1 MKMRTLGL
9 FAILCLAMAAPMTN
23 AYSGGIYGQGTG
35 CGGGYCHGSGTQT
48 ATLSMSGQPT
58 AYAAGSTYTLTVS
71 VTGGASSTNGGFA
84 LDIDKGSLSSP
95 GTGVKINTAA
105 DSATHTNYNYRSWS
119 VDWTAPSTGSGV
131 VSIDVAANAVDG
143 TGTKSNDVWDTTT
156 YQISEG
162 SAPANTAPTLS
173 FLLLSAGT
181 TARTTETLV
190 LSYTFDDSDG
200 DTEAGTT
207 IQWFKNSVLET
218 SLNGLMSVSP
228 SQTEKGENWYAEITP
243 SDGQDD
249 GQTFTSNTVTI
260 QNTPPYT
267 GSIVA
272 IVGSSS
278 FSREVPPST
287 DEDLELILQLN
298 TDADGDQLTGEI
310 RWYLDGV
317 LVSELNNQARVPSL
331 ATRDGDQWYVEY
343 RVSDGEDTSAWK
355 TSPTVIIGSATTNTP
370 PSVDSVTITPSNPTT
385 GSDLTPAVSAS
396 DADMDSIVNT
406 EYRWMKNG
414 IDAGIDSEI
423 LSSTS
428 TMKGD
433 SWNVSVRVNDGI
445 TWSTWQSSPA
455 ITIENTA
462 PVLQSASIS
471 ATQVTGQTNV
481 SVDAQMTD
489 VDVLDSLTFN
499 IQWYLDDVIQ
509 PELNNVNPLPS
520 SQTSKGQS
528 WSAVIHAFDGSDASS
543 ESETLYVDIINSEP
557 SVTATVGESINSQQ
571 DITLLI
577 ESSDY
582 DGWVKTT
589 SITWFRN
596 GFREGS
602 LDNATI
608 VPSSYLGPGQVWSV
622 EVLVTDGEAT
632 GLSSTSITISNA
644 PPTAIITVLTE
655 SAYAGERVQL
665 TASSSSDPDNRIVAY
680 QWSWSSSSGGQ
691 SSTSGKDV
699 SFLMPLSGSVSITL
713 VVTDES
719 GAVDESTTVVQALPA
734 LPCPSLTAT
743 LDDGEVNLAWSW
755 DSQESADFSVYRN
768 GVSLGETNET
778 NFADTPSI
786 LGLTTYKL
794 TVAIGDRT
802 LESDCQSPSTQ
813 ITIDTQAAD
822 FDEGPPPAL
831 GFGLGSLYTI
841 IGILFLV
848 AVILRRGD

>member
-9 FAILCLAMAAPMTN
+9 FAILCLAMASPMTN

-58 AYAAGSTYTLTVS
+58 AYAAGTTYTLTVS

-162 SAPANTAPTLS
+162 SAPANNAPSLS
-173 FLLLSAGT
+173 NLLLSPATAST
-181 TARTTETLV
+181 TDSLV
-190 LSYTFDDSDG
+190 VTYIFDDVDG
-200 DTEAGTT
+200 DAESGST
-207 IQWFKNSVLET
+207 IQWFKNSILET
-218 SLNGLMSVSP
+218 SLNGMMSVSF
-228 SQTEKGENWYAEITP
+228 SQTEKGENWNVEVTP
-243 SDGQDD
+243 SDGTDFGAMVASSPITIANSVPILSSVSID
-249 GQTFTSNTVTI
+249 TV
-260 QNTPPYT
+260 N
-267 GSIVA
+267 
-272 IVGSSS
+272 
-278 FSREVPPST
+278 PST
-287 DEDLELILQLN
+287 TDDLSVVN
-298 TDADGDQLTGEI
+298 TSSDADSMDMLTYEY
-310 RWYLDGV
+310 RWYLDGD
-317 LVSELNNQARVPSL
+317 LQPSL
-331 ATRDGDQWYVEY
+331 GDLSPLPSFATRDGDSWEVEI
-343 RVSDGEDTSAWK
+343 RVSDGTDASAWLK
-355 TSPTVIIGSATTNTP
+355 SSAVIIGSTTTNTP
-370 PSVDSVTITPSNPTT
+370 PSVDSVDITPSNPMTQNN
-385 GSDLTPAVSAS
+385 LTATVTSS
-396 DADMDSIVNT
+396 DADMDSIVST
-406 EYRWMKNG
+406 EYRWIKNG
-414 IDAGIDSEI
+414 VDAGIDSET
-423 LSSTS
+423 LSFTS
-428 TMKGD
+428 TTKGD
-433 SWNVSVRVNDGI
+433 SWSVNARVNDGT
-445 TWSTWQSSPA
+445 TWSTWQSSA
-455 ITIENTA
+455 ATTIENTA
-462 PVLQSASIS
+462 PVLQSASII
-471 ATQVTGQTNV
+471 ATQVTSQMNI
-481 SVDAQMTD
+481 SVDAVMTD
-489 VDVLDSLTFN
+489 ADSMDVLSFN
-499 IQWYLDDVIQ
+499 IQWYLEDVLQ
-509 PELNNVNPLPS
+509 PELNGINPLPS
-520 SQTSKGQS
+520 SQTMKGQT
-528 WSAVIHAFDGSDASS
+528 WAAVIHAFDGSDPSL
-543 ESETLYVDIINSEP
+543 ESETLYVDIINSDP
-557 SVTATVGESINSQQ
+557 FVSTTIDDSINSQQ

-577 ESSDY
+577 ESSD
-582 DGWVKTT
+582 DDMDSIEIT

-644 PPTAIITVLTE
+644 PPTAIITLLTE

-691 SSTSGKDV
+691 SSTSGTDV

-719 GAVDESTTVVQALPA
+719 GAEDESTTVVQALPP
-734 LPCPSLTAT
+734 LPCPSLTSA
-743 LDDGEVNLAWSW
+743 LDDGDVNLAWSW
-755 DSQESADFSVYRN
+755 DSQESADFNVYRN
-768 GVSLGETNET
+768 GVPLGETNET
-778 NFADTPSI
+778 SFSDTPSI

>member
-58 AYAAGSTYTLTVS
+58 AYAAGTTYTLTVS

-162 SAPANTAPTLS
+162 SAPANNAPSLS
-173 FLLLSAGT
+173 NLLLSPATAST
-181 TARTTETLV
+181 TDSLV
-190 LSYTFDDSDG
+190 VTYIFDDVDG
-200 DTEAGTT
+200 DAESGST
-207 IQWFKNSVLET
+207 IQWFKNSILET
-218 SLNGLMSVSP
+218 SLNGMMSVSF
-228 SQTEKGENWYAEITP
+228 SQTEKGENWNVEVTP
-243 SDGQDD
+243 SDGTDFGAMVASSPITIANSIPILSSVSID
-249 GQTFTSNTVTI
+249 TV
-260 QNTPPYT
+260 N
-267 GSIVA
+267 
-272 IVGSSS
+272 
-278 FSREVPPST
+278 PST
-287 DEDLELILQLN
+287 TDDLSVVN
-298 TDADGDQLTGEI
+298 TSSDADSMDMLTYEY
-310 RWYLDGV
+310 RWYLDGD
-317 LVSELNNQARVPSL
+317 LQPSL
-331 ATRDGDQWYVEY
+331 GDLSPLPSFATRDGDSWEVEI
-343 RVSDGEDTSAWK
+343 RVSDGTDASAWLK
-355 TSPTVIIGSATTNTP
+355 SSAVIIGSTTTNTP
-370 PSVDSVTITPSNPTT
+370 PSVDSVDITPSNPMTQNN
-385 GSDLTPAVSAS
+385 LTATVTSS
-396 DADMDSIVNT
+396 DADMDSIVST
-406 EYRWMKNG
+406 EYRWIKNG
-414 IDAGIDSEI
+414 VDAGIDSET
-423 LSSTS
+423 LSFTS
-428 TMKGD
+428 TTKGD
-433 SWNVSVRVNDGI
+433 SWSVNARVNDGT
-445 TWSTWQSSPA
+445 TWSTWQSSA
-455 ITIENTA
+455 ATTIENTA
-462 PVLQSASIS
+462 PVLQSASII
-471 ATQVTGQTNV
+471 ATQVTSKMNI
-481 SVDAQMTD
+481 SVDAVMTD
-489 VDVLDSLTFN
+489 ADAMDVLSFN
-499 IQWYLDDVIQ
+499 IQWYLEDVLQ
-509 PELNNVNPLPS
+509 PELNGINPLPS
-520 SQTSKGQS
+520 SQTMKGQT
-528 WSAVIHAFDGSDASS
+528 WAAVIHAFDGSDSS
-543 ESETLYVDIINSEP
+543 LESETLYVDIINSDP
-557 SVTATVGESINSQQ
+557 FVTTTIDDSINSQQ

-577 ESSDY
+577 ESSD
-582 DGWVKTT
+582 DDMDSIEIT

-632 GLSSTSITISNA
+632 GVSSTSITISNA
-644 PPTAIITVLTE
+644 PPTSTITVLTE

-665 TASSSSDPDNRIVAY
+665 TGESSSDPDNRIVGY
-680 QWSWSSSSGGQ
+680 QWAWSSSSAGQ
-691 SSTSGKDV
+691 SSTSGTDV

-743 LDDGEVNLAWSW
+743 LDDGDVNLAWSW
-755 DSQESADFSVYRN
+755 DLQESADFNVYRN
-768 GVSLGETNET
+768 GVPLGETNET
-778 NFADTPSI
+778 SFSDTPSI
-786 LGLTTYKL
+786 LGPTTYKL

>member
-9 FAILCLAMAAPMTN
+9 FAILCLAMASPMTN
-23 AYSGGIYGQGTG
+23 AYSGGIYSTGTG

-58 AYAAGSTYTLTVS
+58 AYAAGTTYTLTVS

-143 TGTKSNDVWDTTT
+143 TGTKSNDVWDTAT

-162 SAPANTAPTLS
+162 SAPANNAPSLS
-173 FLLLSAGT
+173 NLLLSPATAST
-181 TARTTETLV
+181 TDSLV
-190 LSYTFDDSDG
+190 VTYIFDDVDG
-200 DTEAGTT
+200 DAESGST
-207 IQWFKNSVLET
+207 IQWFKNSILET
-218 SLNGLMSVSP
+218 SLNGMMSVSF
-228 SQTEKGENWYAEITP
+228 SQTEKGENWNVEVTP
-243 SDGQDD
+243 SDGTDFGAMVASSPITIANSIPILSSVSID
-249 GQTFTSNTVTI
+249 TV
-260 QNTPPYT
+260 N
-267 GSIVA
+267 
-272 IVGSSS
+272 
-278 FSREVPPST
+278 PST
-287 DEDLELILQLN
+287 TDDLSVVN
-298 TDADGDQLTGEI
+298 TSSDADSMDMLTYEY
-310 RWYLDGV
+310 RWYLDGD
-317 LVSELNNQARVPSL
+317 LQPSL
-331 ATRDGDQWYVEY
+331 GDLSPLPSFATRDGDSWEVEI
-343 RVSDGEDTSAWK
+343 RVSDGTDASAWLK
-355 TSPTVIIGSATTNTP
+355 SSAVIIGSTTTNTP
-370 PSVDSVTITPSNPTT
+370 PSVDSVDITPSNPMTQNN
-385 GSDLTPAVSAS
+385 LTATVTSS
-396 DADMDSIVNT
+396 DADMDSIVST
-406 EYRWMKNG
+406 EYRWIKNG
-414 IDAGIDSEI
+414 VDAGIDSET
-423 LSSTS
+423 LSFTS
-428 TMKGD
+428 TTKGD
-433 SWNVSVRVNDGI
+433 SWSVNARVNDGT
-445 TWSTWQSSPA
+445 TWSTWQSSSA
-455 ITIENTA
+455 TTIENTA
-462 PVLQSASIS
+462 PVLQSASII
-471 ATQVTGQTNV
+471 ATQVTSQMNI
-481 SVDAQMTD
+481 SVDAVMTD
-489 VDVLDSLTFN
+489 ADSMDVLSFN
-499 IQWYLDDVIQ
+499 IQWYLEDVLQ
-509 PELNNVNPLPS
+509 PELNGINPLPS
-520 SQTSKGQS
+520 SQTMKGQT
-528 WSAVIHAFDGSDASS
+528 WAAVIHAFDGSDSS
-543 ESETLYVDIINSEP
+543 LESETLYVDIINSDP
-557 SVTATVGESINSQQ
+557 FVTTTIDDSINSQQ
-571 DITLLI
+571 DITLFI
-577 ESSDY
+577 ESSD
-582 DGWVKTT
+582 DDMDSIEIT

-632 GLSSTSITISNA
+632 GVSSTSITISNA
-644 PPTAIITVLTE
+644 PPTSTITVLTE

-665 TASSSSDPDNRIVAY
+665 TGESSSDPDNRIVGY
-680 QWSWSSSSGGQ
+680 QWAWSSSSAGQ
-691 SSTSGKDV
+691 SSTSGTDV

-734 LPCPSLTAT
+734 LPCPSLTST
-743 LDDGEVNLAWSW
+743 LDDGDVNLAWSW
-755 DSQESADFSVYRN
+755 DSQESADFNVYRN
-768 GVSLGETNET
+768 GVPLGETNET
-778 NFADTPSI
+778 SFSDTPSI